1 MERDV
6 WKVCEAQ
13 GLPFWLPLM
22 PRVREIQLS
31 NARLGFKQG
40 DGVKNRNAVDPH
52 QSDSGSDRGR

>member
-1 MERDV
+1 M